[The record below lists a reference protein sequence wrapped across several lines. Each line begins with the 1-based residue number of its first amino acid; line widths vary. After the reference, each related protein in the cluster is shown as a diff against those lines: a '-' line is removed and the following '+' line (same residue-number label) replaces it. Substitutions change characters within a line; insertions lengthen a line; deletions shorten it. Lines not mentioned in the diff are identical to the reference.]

1 MSGIASLAAA
11 LSSVRKELFE
21 ALDRVTDDMG
31 DYAPTLGMRNIKGQ
45 MVEILVTEQDLL
57 ARITGG
63 PGTDPSQD
71 DALMALPVNA
81 LRAMLVHSRKETVRV
96 LYDAGDEGL
105 TAEVEVS
112 EGFRG
117 YLELEKVTVADLFWH
132 LVRHESYH
140 SGQLHSY
147 LWARGDNPYDWD

>member
-1 MSGIASLAAA
+1 MSGIIPLRAA
-11 LSSVRKELFE
+11 LTSVRKELFE
-21 ALDRVTDDMG
+21 ALDRVTEEMG
-31 DYAPTLGMRNIKGQ
+31 GYAPSSGMRTIKGQ

-71 DALMALPVNA
+71 DALKSLAVLE
-81 LRAMLVHSRKETVRV
+81 LREMLVQSRQETLAVMTN
-96 LYDAGDEGL
+96 AGEEGL
-105 TAEVEVS
+105 MRDVEVS
-112 EGFRG
+112 QGFRD
-117 YLELEKVTVADLFWH
+117 YLELERVTVGDLLWH

-147 LWARGDNPYDWD
+147 LWARGDNPYEWD

>member
-1 MSGIASLAAA
+1 MSSIASLTAA

-21 ALDRVTDDMG
+21 ALDRVTEEMG
-31 DYAPTLGMRNIKGQ
+31 DYAPSSGMRTIKGQ

-71 DALMALPVNA
+71 DALRSLPVMD
-81 LRAMLVHSRKETVRV
+81 LRAMLVQSREET
-96 LYDAGDEGL
+96 LAALFNAGDEGL
-105 TAEVEVS
+105 IREVEVS
-112 EGFRG
+112 QGFRD
-117 YLELEKVTVADLFWH
+117 YLELEKVTVEDLFWH

-140 SGQLHSY
+140 AGQLHSY
-147 LWARGDNPYDWD
+147 LWAKGDNPYDWD

>member
-21 ALDRVTDDMG
+21 ALDRVPEAMG
-31 DYAPTLGMRNIKGQ
+31 DYAPALGMRTVKGQ

-57 ARITGG
+57 ARITGVA
-63 PGTDPSQD
+63 GTDPSQD
-71 DALMALPVNA
+71 DALMALPVSE
-81 LRAMLVHSRKETVRV
+81 LREMLRQSREETVRV
-96 LYDAGDEGL
+96 LFDAGEEGL
-105 TAEVEVS
+105 NREVEVS
-112 EGFRG
+112 EGFQG
-117 YLELEKVTVADLFWH
+117 YLELERVTVGDLFWH